1 MKEPTLVT
9 DQSNFNYAV
18 TGPLSHG
25 GTVTNVPE
33 SLTITFACTP
43 NKTSK
48 SDIEINL
55 QFNNDEIIPLYF
67 SKECDFATA
76 DEEYF
81 NFIYT
86 IYWILLFLI
95 LFFIISIIYYYIKTN
110 NLTVT
115 ETVAIV
121 LDKVYEVYYKIK
133 VRINCFHK
141 NLFVRFLEGIILF
154 NLIKGLFLENKTK
167 QK

>member
-1 MKEPTLVT
+1 MKEPILVT

-18 TGPLSHG
+18 TGALSHG

-33 SLTITFACTP
+33 SLSITFACTP

-48 SDIEINL
+48 SDVQINF
-55 QFNNDEIIPLYF
+55 QFANDEMIPLYF

-81 NFIYT
+81 NIIYT

-95 LFFIISIIYYYIKTN
+95 FFFIVCIVYYYIKTN
-110 NLTVT
+110 NYTVL
-115 ETVAIV
+115 EVISIV
-121 LDKVYEVYYKIK
+121 LDKVYELYCK
-133 VRINCFHK
+133 VKVKLSF
-141 NLFVRFLEGIILF
+141 F
-154 NLIKGLFLENKTK
+154 NFFE
-167 QK
+167 